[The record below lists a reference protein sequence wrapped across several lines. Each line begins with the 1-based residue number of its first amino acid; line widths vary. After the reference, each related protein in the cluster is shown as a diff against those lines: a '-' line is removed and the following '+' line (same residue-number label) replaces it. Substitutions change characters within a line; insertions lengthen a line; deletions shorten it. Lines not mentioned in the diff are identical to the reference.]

1 MPKAEHIPQED
12 VVTPN
17 PDIDYTKVQ
26 ERAKFHHDN
35 VIKPQQIA
43 QQEDAIDE
51 FIETINTE
59 EELLKRLGKGNT
71 KFIIAYK
78 DFKTEIEIR
87 PMRKDDDFSLLNTD
101 TLQLYNELDDGE
113 KDVVNKIMAGDQLSA
128 DESAIMVKL
137 NEKLPSTS
145 TMIFE
150 NMHEMLAN
158 YVIKPKY
165 TKEQWEEDIIDFGF
179 KVAVYEQV
187 KIRLGID
194 DRFQPRLFQVQ

>member
-26 ERAKFHHDN
+26 ERAKFHYDN

-87 PMRKDDDFSLLNTD
+87 PMRKDDDFSILNTD

-113 KDVVNKIMAGDQLSA
+113 KDVVNKIMAGEQLSA

-165 TKEQWEEDIIDFGF
+165 SKEQWEEDIIDFGF

>member
-1 MPKAEHIPQED
+1 MSKAKQIPDNDIE
-12 VVTPN
+12 TYN
-17 PDIDYTKVQ
+17 PDIDYAKVQ
-26 ERAKFHHDN
+26 ERAKFHYDN
-35 VIKPQQIA
+35 VIKPQQAA

-101 TLQLYNELDDGE
+101 TLQLYNELDDTE

-165 TKEQWEEDIIDFGF
+165 SKEQWEEDIIDFGF

>member
-17 PDIDYTKVQ
+17 PDIDYTKVR
-26 ERAKFHHDN
+26 ERAKFYHDN

-113 KDVVNKIMAGDQLSA
+113 KDVVNKIMAGEQLSA
-128 DESAIMVKL
+128 DESSIMVKL

-165 TKEQWEEDIIDFGF
+165 SKEQWEEDIIDFGF